1 MTSKRSTDSD
11 SFRRAEPA
19 MPETYTAGNP
29 PVVSPETRS
38 GPNVVLILLD
48 DVGFADLGCF
58 GAEINTPSL
67 DALAHAGL
75 RYNNFH
81 TTTLCSPSRA
91 SLLTGRNH
99 HSVGMRMLSSVDT
112 GWPNSR
118 GHIRQEAALISEVLQ
133 QAGYDTFAVGKWHV
147 APTHQ
152 VSPAGPFGQWPLGR
166 GFNRFYGFMNGSS
179 DHFYPELIQDNQ
191 PIEPPAKPEAGYH
204 LTDDLVDTSRRYIAD
219 HIAHRPAAPFFLYL
233 PLGAAH
239 SPHHAPASY
248 LEAVR
253 GRYDAGWH
261 VLREE
266 RFARQLELG
275 IIPPGTELPPENPG
289 VPRWDELTNDERMVS
304 ARLMEAY
311 AAFLEHTDAAL
322 GRLFDFLRR
331 VDLWDSTLIVVA
343 SDNGAAPEG
352 GRLGAFT
359 RIRFFNALEDEAAS
373 SIVDRI
379 DEIGG
384 RRSDNVYGVGWAQAG
399 NTPLRWYKTHTYG
412 GGVRDPLIISYPGHI
427 PDPGA
432 VRPQFH
438 HIVDIAPTIYELTGV
453 EPPETY
459 RGVKQMPIHGLSLG
473 YSLAQPEAGTPRTRQ
488 YFEMNGHRGIWAD
501 GWKAITFHSKGDSYR
516 EEHWDLVHLDSDFS
530 ESTDLSHERP
540 DKLQELIELWWYE
553 AGRYDVLPLDD
564 RGSELFSAG
573 PPEGSDQRRER
584 FDYYP
589 PVSHIE
595 NSAAPP
601 IEHASWAVEAVLRAP
616 LSGVVVAYGNISSG
630 FTLYAADGA
639 ATFEYNGAGDLATG
653 SVSLP
658 DTDEITLRFDFER
671 GTDGPSRARLGVGD
685 TWGEWV
691 PVTTTLRFLALAGL
705 DIGRDSL
712 SPVSGSYA
720 GDFPFEGEIERVTF
734 LLRDLPDHW
743 IRPLDD

>member
-1 MTSKRSTDSD
+1 
-11 SFRRAEPA
+11 
-19 MPETYTAGNP
+19 MPVTYTGGTAP
-29 PVVSPETRS
+29 PAPITTRP
-38 GPNVVLILLD
+38 GPDVVLVLLD
-48 DVGFADLGCF
+48 DVGFADLGCY
-58 GAEINTPSL
+58 GAEINTPNL
-67 DALAHAGL
+67 DTLAKAGL

-91 SLLTGRNH
+91 SILTGRNH
-99 HSVGMRMLSSVDT
+99 HSVGMRMLTSVDT

-118 GHIRQEAALISEVLQ
+118 GYIRHEAALISEVLQ

-191 PIEPPAKPEAGYH
+191 PVEPPAKPEDGYH

-219 HIAHRPAAPFFLYL
+219 HIAHRPATPYFLYL

-248 LEAVR
+248 MEAVR
-253 GRYDAGWH
+253 GRYEAGWH

-275 IIPPGTELPPENPG
+275 IIPSGTKLPPENPG
-289 VPRWDELTNDERMVS
+289 VPHWNELTSDERMVS

-322 GRLFDFLRR
+322 GRLFDFLHR
-331 VDLWDSTLIVVA
+331 VDRWDSTLIIVA

-352 GRLGAFT
+352 GRIGAFT
-359 RIRFFNALEDEAAS
+359 RINFFNALEDEAAS
-373 SIVDRI
+373 SILGRL

-384 RRSDNVYGVGWAQAG
+384 ERSDNVYGFGWAQAS

-438 HIVDIAPTIYELTGV
+438 HIVDIAPTIYELVGV
-453 EPPETY
+453 EPLESY
-459 RGVKQMPIHGLSLG
+459 RGTRQMPIHGVSMG
-473 YSLAQPEAGTPRTRQ
+473 YSLSQPKASTPKTRQ
-488 YFEMNGHRGIWAD
+488 YFEMSGQRGIWVD
-501 GWKAITFHSKGDSYR
+501 GWKAVTFHSKGDLYR
-516 EEHWDLVHLDSDFS
+516 EEHWELFHLDSDFS
-530 ESTDLSHERP
+530 ESTDLSDEYP
-540 DKLQELIELWWYE
+540 EKLRELVDLWWYE
-553 AGRYDVLPLDD
+553 AGKHGVLPLDD

-573 PPEGSDQRRER
+573 PPEGSDHRRER
-584 FDYYP
+584 FDYFP

-595 NSAAPP
+595 NSVSPP
-601 IEHASWAVEAVLRAP
+601 IEHASWTIEAVLHGP
-616 LSGVVVAYGNISSG
+616 MSGVVVAYGNISSG
-630 FTLYAADGA
+630 FTLYVADGV
-639 ATFEYNGAGDLATG
+639 ATFEYNGAGDLATA
-653 SVSLP
+653 SIPLP
-658 DTDEITLRFDFER
+658 DSEKVTLRFEFEK
-671 GTDGPSRARLGVGD
+671 GTDSQSRARIGVND
-685 TWGEWV
+685 TWGVWV
-691 PVTTTLRFLALAGL
+691 PVITTLRFLALAGL

-712 SPVSGSYA
+712 SPVSDSYV
-720 GDFPFEGEIERVTF
+720 GEFPFEGEIERVTF
-734 LLRDLPDHW
+734 LLRDMPDDW
-743 IRPLDD
+743 IPILDD